1 MNVTA
6 QNVSST
12 GINVTWQPI
21 EEKVQYGIILGYR
34 IRYKKGASAAASS
47 RRKRRSIEIQETEV
61 LGGNNLT
68 WTLEGLEKF
77 TNYCVQVW
85 GFNSK
90 GDGNTSDSIC
100 VLTDEDG
107 KRKIISLNLRPNQK
121 VFDYSPASFAKF
133 IYASILSSVEEVTL
147 TTIYQLL
154 T

>member
-21 EEKVQYGIILGYR
+21 DEKLQHGIILGYR
-34 IRYKKGASAAASS
+34 IRHQKEVSAATPLP
-47 RRKRRSIEIQETEV
+47 RKRRSIELLETEV

-77 TNYCVQVW
+77 TNYCIQVL

-100 VLTDEDG
+100 VMTDEDG
-107 KRKIISLNLRPNQK
+107 KH
-121 VFDYSPASFAKF
+121 
-133 IYASILSSVEEVTL
+133 
-147 TTIYQLL
+147 
-154 T
+154 

>member
-1 MNVTA
+1 M
-6 QNVSST
+6 
-12 GINVTWQPI
+12 
-21 EEKVQYGIILGYR
+21 
-34 IRYKKGASAAASS
+34 
-47 RRKRRSIEIQETEV
+47 

-68 WTLEGLEKF
+68 WKLEGLEKF

>member
-21 EEKVQYGIILGYR
+21 EENVQYGIILGYR
-34 IRYKKGASAAASS
+34 IRYKKEASAAASS
-47 RRKRRSIEIQETEV
+47 RRKRRSIEIPETEL

-68 WTLEGLEKF
+68 WILEGLEKF

-85 GFNSK
+85 GFNRK

-100 VLTDEDG
+100 VMTDEDG
-107 KRKIISLNLRPNQK
+107 KRKIISLYVKSTQK
-121 VFDYSPASFAKF
+121 VFDYSLGSFAKF
-133 IYASILSSVEEVTL
+133 ICAFILSSVEEVTL
-147 TTIYQLL
+147 TTIHQLL

>member
-1 MNVTA
+1 MNGFSLPAPRGPPLNVKA

-21 EEKVQYGIILGYR
+21 AQKLQYGIILGYR
-34 IRYKKGASAAASS
+34 ISYKKEASAAALNL
-47 RRKRRSIEIQETEV
+47 RRSTELLETKV

-77 TNYCVQVW
+77 TNYCIQVL

-90 GDGNTSDSIC
+90 GDGNTSNSIC

-107 KRKIISLNLRPNQK
+107 
-121 VFDYSPASFAKF
+121 
-133 IYASILSSVEEVTL
+133 EC
-147 TTIYQLL
+147 
-154 T
+154 

>member
-1 MNVTA
+1 M
-6 QNVSST
+6 SST

-34 IRYKKGASAAASS
+34 IRYKKGASAAAPS

-107 KRKIISLNLRPNQK
+107 KRKIISLNQTKKYLY
-121 VFDYSPASFAKF
+121 DYSPASFAKF

-147 TTIYQLL
+147 TTIISC
-154 T
+154 